1 MQKLSKK
8 NTKPVRWKTQGG
20 EFQKN
25 YQSKVEIVLPELDT
39 KRSITWNYGQMGYRK
54 TKSIPRR

>member
-25 YQSKVEIVLPELDT
+25 YQSKVEIVLPEQNAM
-39 KRSITWNYGQMGYRK
+39 KGITWNFKVYE
-54 TKSIPRR
+54 